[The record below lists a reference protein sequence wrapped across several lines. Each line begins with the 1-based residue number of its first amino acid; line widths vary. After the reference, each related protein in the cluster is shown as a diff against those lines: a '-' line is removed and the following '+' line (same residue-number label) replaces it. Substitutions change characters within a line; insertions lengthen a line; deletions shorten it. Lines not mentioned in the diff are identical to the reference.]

1 MATSARPKE
10 IEMEPEDI
18 AEWALNHGFRKTGHA
33 AYSAWYGEYEYQML
47 LRRDVFLI
55 NRLHPAGYKENYAR
69 LSYEHV
75 WVNEQGVLE
84 CLVEAFVRRMWHDDA
99 APPPWF
105 TEEMIDHARE
115 VMIPT
120 WEERIA
126 RYR

>member
-1 MATSARPKE
+1 V
-10 IEMEPEDI
+10 EPEDI
-18 AEWALNHGFRKTGHA
+18 AEWALTHGFRKTGHA
-33 AYSAWYGEYEYQML
+33 AYSAWHRGYEYQML
-47 LRRDVFLI
+47 LKRDRFVVNRI
-55 NRLHPAGYKENYAR
+55 NPAGYKENWGR
-69 LSYEHV
+69 MDYEHL

-84 CLVEAFVRRMWHDDA
+84 PLVEAFVRAMWHSDA

-105 TEEMIDHARE
+105 TEEMIEHARD